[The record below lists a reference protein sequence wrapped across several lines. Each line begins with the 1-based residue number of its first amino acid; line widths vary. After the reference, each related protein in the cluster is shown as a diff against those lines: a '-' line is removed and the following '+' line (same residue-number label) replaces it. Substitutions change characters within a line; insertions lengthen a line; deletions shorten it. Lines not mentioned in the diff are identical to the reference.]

1 MTDLFTKVPH
11 WLIRE
16 SDLDGSELLLY
27 LAMLSRAD
35 KKGLCFPSVSTLA
48 KEARMSP
55 SSVRRTRERLI
66 EKGLVTVTRRK
77 LKDKRNDSNLYH
89 VALPKR
95 GGVKFADSSP
105 ETDVSPE
112 PVDNFEPEPPKDV
125 FDIFG
130 EPFSG
135 VTVEPSWCHG
145 DRGDGVTVTG
155 EEEPVKEQPLKKT
168 LSPQT
173 PSFEFTDLGI
183 TEAQWWLLSDL
194 FIHITG
200 KKADQRTQ
208 NDWGALTSEDARDL
222 IRRFYANVGR
232 DDDYTGPD
240 YGTPAYLALTD
251 RGKEWADAGMVP
263 DNYSIG
269 DAA

>member
-11 WLIRE
+11 WLIRD
-16 SDLDGSELLLY
+16 SDLDGNELLLY

-77 LKDKRNDSNLYH
+77 LKDKRNDSNLYQ

-95 GGVKFADSSP
+95 GGVKFADASGGTFDP
-105 ETDVSPE
+105 PE
-112 PVDNFEPEPPKDV
+112 PVDNSEPDV
-125 FDIFG
+125 TNVTFDVFG
-130 EPFSG
+130 EPLSG

-155 EEEPVKEQPLKKT
+155 EEEPVKEDPLKKMV
-168 LSPQT
+168 SPQT
-173 PSFEFTDLGI
+173 PAFEFHDLGI

-194 FIHITG
+194 YIHITG
-200 KKADQRTQ
+200 KPAAQETKHT
-208 NDWGALTSEDARDL
+208 WGSLTSDSARDL
-222 IRRFYANVGR
+222 IGRYYANVGR
-232 DDDYTGPD
+232 DDDYTGPE
-240 YGTPAYLALTD
+240 YGTPAYEALTD
-251 RGKEWADAGMVP
+251 RGREWADAAMVP
-263 DNYSIG
+263 DNILIG
-269 DAA
+269 EAA